1 MAGNILSKAA
11 SIVTVGTLAVGA
23 AKAASN
29 IASRIRSRNIPD
41 GAEGSSGSAV
51 VPAKLNTLGSRDWR
65 VKLSVPAHMQSS
77 PMLSLLNV
85 TNGLVFPYTPSITIT
100 HAANYQT
107 LDIVH
112 SNYPYLAYENS
123 KVETINI
130 SAKFY
135 VEDSYEARY
144 WVEAVHLL
152 RSLTK
157 MSFGESENVGA
168 PPPLVKLSGYGDFVF
183 NNVPVVVT
191 SFSMTMP
198 DDVDYIS
205 TGLALRAEDEDGLNP
220 DPKEVSWAPVRSTF
234 EIQVRPMYSRDKIKK
249 FNLRDFVNGQYIID
263 KNGLI

>member
-11 SIVTVGTLAVGA
+11 SVVTAGTLAAGA
-23 AKAASN
+23 VKAASN

-41 GAEGSSGSAV
+41 GAESSAGAPV
-51 VPAKLNTLGSRDWR
+51 VQAKINTLGSKDWR
-65 VKLSVPAHMQSS
+65 VKLTVPEHMKTS

-85 TNGLVFPYTPSITIT
+85 TDGLVFPYTPSISIT
-100 HAANYQT
+100 HAANYQA

-112 SNYPYLAYENS
+112 SNYPYMAYQNS
-123 KVETINI
+123 KVDTINI

-135 VEDSYEARY
+135 VEDAYEARY

-168 PPPLVKLSGYGDFVF
+168 PPPVVKLSGYGNFVF
-183 NNVPVVVT
+183 NDVPVVVT
-191 SFSMTMP
+191 NFNVVMP

-205 TGLALRAEDEDGLNP
+205 TGLALTAGSFDSGDS
-220 DPKEVSWAPVRSTF
+220 DPKEVSWSPVKSTL
-234 EIQVRPMYSRDKIKK
+234 EIQLHPMYSREKIKT
-249 FNLRDFVNGQYIID
+249 FNLNDFVNGQYVID
-263 KNGLI
+263 KNGFI